1 MSGVE
6 ATSPAVGTTASGAS
20 SRGIDAAT
28 HVRPGRNLIR
38 RIAADRGALTGMILL
53 ALLVLAA
60 VLGPLV
66 ADEPNAQ
73 DVRVRL
79 TSPNASYWFGTDELG
94 RDLFSRVVNGARISL
109 AAGVVSVAI
118 GLSLGT
124 LVGAVSGYVERTA
137 GTILMSVVD
146 LLLALP
152 PILLAITIA
161 ARIGAGLPAAMIAAG
176 LVGLPAY
183 ARLARGATLAVK
195 RREFVDAARA
205 SGASGGWII
214 RRHILPNIVSPLIV
228 QATIGVG
235 NAILLVAAL
244 GFLGLGAQ
252 APTAE
257 WGRLLADAQRLVL
270 DAPYTGLFPG
280 LAISLTVLAFNLAGD
295 GLRDAIARR

>member
-1 MSGVE
+1 VSTAGETAAVIASARGREDQPHLDTALPISRRRGLLRRM
-6 ATSPAVGTTASGAS
+6 AT
-20 SRGIDAAT
+20 
-28 HVRPGRNLIR
+28 NQ
-38 RIAADRGALTGMILL
+38 GALVGLILL
-53 ALLVLAA
+53 ALLVLGA
-60 VLGPLV
+60 VLGPLFT
-66 ADEPNAQ
+66 DDPNAQ

-79 TSPNASYWFGTDELG
+79 TEPNGTYWFGTDELG
-94 RDLFSRVVNGARISL
+94 RDLFARVINGARISL
-109 AAGVVSVAI
+109 LAGAVSVAI

-124 LVGAVSGYVERTA
+124 LVGAVAGYVERWPGTLLMA
-137 GTILMSVVD
+137 GVD

-152 PILLAITIA
+152 SILLAITIT
-161 ARIGAGLPAAMIAAG
+161 ARIGAGLSAAMIAAG
-176 LVGLPAY
+176 FGGLPAY
-183 ARLARGATLAVK
+183 ARLARGSTLSVK

-205 SGASGGWII
+205 SGASGPWIL

-228 QATIGVG
+228 QATIGIG

-280 LAISLTVLAFNLAGD
+280 LALSLTILAFNLAGD
-295 GLRDAIARR
+295 GLREALGRG

>member
-1 MSGVE
+1 V
-6 ATSPAVGTTASGAS
+6 SGAGETAAVFPS
-20 SRGIDAAT
+20 ARGREDQPHLASALPVSRRRGLLRRMAA
-28 HVRPGRNLIR
+28 N
-38 RIAADRGALTGMILL
+38 RGALVGLILL
-53 ALLVLAA
+53 SLLVIGA
-60 VLGPLV
+60 VLGPLFT
-66 ADEPNAQ
+66 DDPNAQ

-79 TSPNASYWFGTDELG
+79 TDPNSTYWFGTDELG
-94 RDLFSRVVNGARISL
+94 RDLFSRVINGARISL
-109 AAGVVSVAI
+109 LAGAVSVAI

-124 LVGAVSGYVERTA
+124 LVGTVAGYVERWPGTLLMA
-137 GTILMSVVD
+137 GVD

-152 PILLAITIA
+152 SILLAITIT
-161 ARIGAGLPAAMIAAG
+161 ARIGAGLSAAMIAAG
-176 LVGLPAY
+176 FVGLPAY
-183 ARLARGATLAVK
+183 ARLARGSTLSVK

-205 SGASGGWII
+205 SGASGPWIL

-228 QATIGVG
+228 QATIGIG

-280 LAISLTVLAFNLAGD
+280 LALSLTILAFNLAGD
-295 GLRDAIARR
+295 GLREALGRG

>member
-1 MSGVE
+1 MSAAGE
-6 ATSPAVGTTASGAS
+6 TAAIAAGA
-20 SRGIDAAT
+20 
-28 HVRPGRNLIR
+28 PGREEQPHLATALPRSR
-38 RIAADRGALTGMILL
+38 RRGLLRRMASNRGAGVGLILL
-53 ALLVLAA
+53 ALLALGA
-60 VLGPLV
+60 VIGPFFT
-66 ADEPNAQ
+66 DDPNAQ

-79 TSPNASYWFGTDELG
+79 TEPNGTYWFGTDELG
-94 RDLFSRVVNGARISL
+94 RDIFSRVINGARISL
-109 AAGVVSVAI
+109 LAGAVSVAI

-124 LVGAVSGYVERTA
+124 LVGTVSGYVERWPGVLLMA
-137 GTILMSVVD
+137 GVD

-152 PILLAITIA
+152 SILLAITIT
-161 ARIGAGLPAAMIAAG
+161 ARIGAGLSAAMIAAG
-176 LVGLPAY
+176 FVGLPAY
-183 ARLARGATLAVK
+183 ARLARGSTLSVK
-195 RREFVDAARA
+195 RREYVDAARA
-205 SGASGGWII
+205 GGASGAWIL

-280 LAISLTVLAFNLAGD
+280 LALSLTILAFNLAGD
-295 GLRDAIARR
+295 GLREAIGKG